1 MVKNKNN
8 GEIKSEKLFNTLLDY
23 LLDFIIVVSVDGKI
37 KYVSPSFYNSL
48 GYSKDETIG
57 KFIFSFIHPDD
68 LSKTKEDYKILLAK
82 PGTLQ
87 NVIIRLLRKDGNV
100 TFVKGS
106 RKNLLD
112 DPEIEGIILTGKDVT
127 EITEANISLEDKN
140 EMLEIQ
146 QRLLN
151 VTELISKV
159 GGWEYD
165 VITQKMFWTEEVYR
179 IHEINKND
187 FEAGS
192 TNHIDKSLE
201 CYLPEDR
208 QKILEAFNKCVNKA
222 EPYDLVFPFVT
233 CNGKS
238 LWVRTVAKPVIENNK
253 VVKIIGNI
261 ADVTRE
267 KRAELLSE
275 ARYRLIEFSYHS
287 KLNEFLQKV
296 LDEAEIL
303 TRSKIGFYHFVESDQ
318 ITLSLQA
325 WSTNTIQHL
334 CKAEGK
340 GLHYDVDKAG
350 VWVDCVHQRK
360 TIVHNDY
367 ESLTHKKGL
376 PEGHAPVV
384 REVVV
389 PVFREDK
396 IVAIL
401 GVGNKNNFYDDDD
414 VEMITKLADLA
425 WDITERKRTEQS
437 LKESEEKYKLL
448 FDASPIGIG
457 ISDMNGKIIK
467 SNPVMKEI
475 TGYDFEN
482 EKDVVV
488 SDMYLHKENRETLL
502 DLLAKNGCA
511 RDWEVDL
518 KRKDGSIYN
527 ALLNVDLIQIG
538 NEKFI
543 LTNMRDISNRKRAEK
558 VLKENEELK
567 QTVLDSLNA
576 NVAVVDSKGNI
587 ISVNKPW
594 EKFALSNGIKKL
606 DGTVEKINY
615 FDVLCKSVENG
626 EKNADKVFEGIK
638 SVLNGEKEYFETE
651 YPCDS
656 PTEKRWFVMHV
667 LPLVNE
673 LGVVIS
679 HENITERKIAEDQL
693 RQSEERLKLLNIMQ
707 QDQNAELIEKNN
719 ELKKAR
725 LSTLNIIDDLSREI
739 REHKLAEKAL
749 KESESRN
756 RAFLNAIPDLIFILS
771 QDGIFID
778 YKSEREEELLLAP
791 QNFIGKHLRD
801 VLPEKLALLTLE
813 KIGLLYATGEVQ
825 VYDYSVQQNGQT
837 KHYENRLVL
846 SGDNQILSIIR
857 DITSAKESEVQI
869 KRLSHAI
876 EQSKATIIITSVTG
890 NIEYFNPMLTEITG
904 YTFEELKGK
913 SISIL
918 GSGNGN
924 DKTEQEMWNT
934 ISNGKDWS
942 GEFLNKKKNGE
953 LYWSSAVVSP
963 IKNNKDEIVNFIAI
977 QEDITHQKQL
987 TKELIEAKEKAEEMN
1002 KVKSYFFAN
1011 MSHELRTP
1019 FVGILG
1025 FSEMLA
1031 EAIPDPELKNYAEQ
1045 ILKSSK
1051 RLTDTLNKIL
1061 NITRL
1066 EFDKYEPET
1075 TDVNVN
1081 AVLEELTSLYLQTSK
1096 NNNTTIKTNLLF
1108 DNALIKSDKKLI
1120 EEIFTNLISNAVKYT
1135 PNGSIEI
1142 TSRNVVSDNKNI
1154 LEIIVADTGMGIS
1167 ENMQDIIWQE
1177 FRQASEGY
1185 SRSFEGTGLGLTITK
1200 KYVEILGGK
1209 ISLKSKLGE
1218 GSTFKVQIPF
1228 TFSDV
1233 KPKVDSNTIKKLPE
1247 VILEND
1253 IRKPRLLYV
1262 EDDAISLNYI
1272 TIVLKSK
1279 YDISTAFSAKIAL
1292 ELVNT
1297 NQYDA
1302 LMLDINLGRGMDGL
1316 ELMLKIRQIDN
1327 YKEIPI
1333 VAVTAYAADSDKA
1346 EFLAK
1351 GFNQYLS
1358 KPFTASELTDTLKKI
1373 FE

>member
-1 MVKNKNN
+1 MAKNKSN
-8 GEIKSEKLFNTLLDY
+8 GENKSEKFFNTLLEY
-23 LLDFIIVVSVDGKI
+23 LLDFIIVVSSDGKI

-48 GYSKDETIG
+48 GYSMEETIG
-57 KFIFSFIHPDD
+57 QFVFLFIHPDD
-68 LSKTKEDYKILLAK
+68 ISKTKEEYKLLLAK

-87 NVIIRLLRKDGNV
+87 NVTIRLLRKDGKV
-100 TFVKGS
+100 VFVKGS

-127 EITEANISLEDKN
+127 EITEANLSLDDKN

-146 QRLLN
+146 QRLLS

-179 IHEINKND
+179 IHDINKND

-192 TNHIDKSLE
+192 TNHIDKSVE

-287 KLNEFLQKV
+287 KLDEFLQKV
-296 LDEAEIL
+296 LDEAETL
-303 TRSKIGFYHFVESDQ
+303 TQSKIGFYHFVEADQ

-325 WSTNTIQHL
+325 WSTNTIEHM

-340 GLHYDVDKAG
+340 GLHYDIDKAG
-350 VWVDCVHQRK
+350 VWVDCVHNQK

-376 PEGHAPVV
+376 PEGHAPVI

-414 VEMITKLADLA
+414 VEMITKLADFA
-425 WDITERKRTEQS
+425 WDITERKRTEKA
-437 LKESEEKYKLL
+437 LDESELKYKRIIETSNEGIWMMDADYKTTFVNKRMANQLEYTVEEMIGKKVYDFMFEEDLVDHRNKMDSRKKGIGELYERRFKKKNGGELWTIVSATSLLSDDKRFLGSFAMFTDITDRKNSEMALLESEKKYRLL

-467 SNPVMKEI
+467 SNPVMTEI

-488 SDMYLHKENRETLL
+488 SDMYVHKENRETLL
-502 DLLAKNGCA
+502 ILLSKNGCA

-527 ALLNVDLIQIG
+527 ALINVDVIQTG

-615 FDVLCKSVENG
+615 FDVLCRSVENG

-656 PTEKRWFVMHV
+656 PSEKRWFVMHV

-673 LGVVIS
+673 SGVVIS

-693 RQSEERLKLLNIMQ
+693 RQSEETLKLLNIMQ

-725 LSTLNIIDDLSREI
+725 LSTLNIIEDLSREI
-739 REHKLAEKAL
+739 REHKLAEEKLKANEQKFKTVADFTYDWEYWEGKNNEIIYMSPSCQRITGYTREDFIANSSLMERIIVPEDAFKFITHHHDIVLFDKRDEVEELEFSIVHKNGSIKNIFHICRPIFDENKKYLGRRVSNRDVSEKKQIEIELRNSEAKYHELYSLLRLMSDTMPDMLWAKDLDKKFLFTNKAICENLLMANDTDEPIGKTDLFFAERQRKLHSENPEWHTFGELCQDSDLITIKEMKHKQFDEFGNVKGKFLYLDVHKAPLINDNGELIGTVGSARNITEPKAAEKAL

-756 RAFLNAIPDLIFILS
+756 RAFLNAIPDLIFIIS

-778 YKSEREEELLLAP
+778 YKSEREELLLIP
-791 QNFIGKHLRD
+791 PENFVGKHIRE
-801 VLPEKLALLTLE
+801 VLPEKLVLLTLE
-813 KIGLLYATGEVQ
+813 KIGLLF
-825 VYDYSVQQNGQT
+825 
-837 KHYENRLVL
+837 
-846 SGDNQILSIIR
+846 
-857 DITSAKESEVQI
+857 
-869 KRLSHAI
+869 
-876 EQSKATIIITSVTG
+876 VT
-890 NIEYFNPMLTEITG
+890 
-904 YTFEELKGK
+904 
-913 SISIL
+913 
-918 GSGNGN
+918 
-924 DKTEQEMWNT
+924 
-934 ISNGKDWS
+934 
-942 GEFLNKKKNGE
+942 
-953 LYWSSAVVSP
+953 
-963 IKNNKDEIVNFIAI
+963 NN
-977 QEDITHQKQL
+977 
-987 TKELIEAKEKAEEMN
+987 
-1002 KVKSYFFAN
+1002 FF
-1011 MSHELRTP
+1011 
-1019 FVGILG
+1019 
-1025 FSEMLA
+1025 
-1031 EAIPDPELKNYAEQ
+1031 
-1045 ILKSSK
+1045 
-1051 RLTDTLNKIL
+1051 
-1061 NITRL
+1061 
-1066 EFDKYEPET
+1066 
-1075 TDVNVN
+1075 
-1081 AVLEELTSLYLQTSK
+1081 
-1096 NNNTTIKTNLLF
+1096 
-1108 DNALIKSDKKLI
+1108 
-1120 EEIFTNLISNAVKYT
+1120 
-1135 PNGSIEI
+1135 
-1142 TSRNVVSDNKNI
+1142 
-1154 LEIIVADTGMGIS
+1154 
-1167 ENMQDIIWQE
+1167 
-1177 FRQASEGY
+1177 
-1185 SRSFEGTGLGLTITK
+1185 
-1200 KYVEILGGK
+1200 
-1209 ISLKSKLGE
+1209 
-1218 GSTFKVQIPF
+1218 
-1228 TFSDV
+1228 
-1233 KPKVDSNTIKKLPE
+1233 
-1247 VILEND
+1247 
-1253 IRKPRLLYV
+1253 
-1262 EDDAISLNYI
+1262 
-1272 TIVLKSK
+1272 
-1279 YDISTAFSAKIAL
+1279 
-1292 ELVNT
+1292 
-1297 NQYDA
+1297 
-1302 LMLDINLGRGMDGL
+1302 
-1316 ELMLKIRQIDN
+1316 
-1327 YKEIPI
+1327 
-1333 VAVTAYAADSDKA
+1333 
-1346 EFLAK
+1346 
-1351 GFNQYLS
+1351 
-1358 KPFTASELTDTLKKI
+1358 
-1373 FE
+1373 